1 MTIGSRIR
9 AAREAKGLTQPQL
22 AAKVGNIKSSVVS
35 MWENDRSRPDLDR
48 LSRLCRALEI
58 SSDEILGLKLDTA
71 VPTLEETERNKKI
84 RALDGHGLEMVDF
97 VIEKEY
103 LRVSEKTVDKARI
116 LKIDWY
122 DIPVSAGTGTFL
134 DNAPTESILVYESSI
149 AEAADFALSVTGDSM
164 EPRFRDGDKVFVKKQ
179 NSVNEGDIGIFVI
192 NGDAYIKQLGRKC
205 LISLNPAYKPIQL
218 HADDSVYCFGKV
230 LGVADEYEG

>member
-22 AAKVGNIKSSVVS
+22 AEKVGNIKSSVVS
-35 MWENDRSRPDLDR
+35 MWENDKSRPDLDR
-48 LSRLCRALEI
+48 LSRLCNALDI
-58 SSDEILGLKLDTA
+58 TSDEILGLKIDTTR
-71 VPTLEETERNKKI
+71 PTVEEIERNKKI
-84 RALDGHGLEMVDF
+84 RVLDEHGLEMVDF

-103 LRVSEKTVDKARI
+103 ARVSETTAEKARI

-122 DIPVSAGTGTFL
+122 GMPVSAGTGTFL
-134 DNAPTESILVYESSI
+134 DNAPTESILVYESSP

-164 EPRFRDGDKVFVKKQ
+164 EPKFRDGDKVLVKRQ

-230 LGVADEYEG
+230 IGIADEYEG

>member
-9 AAREAKGLTQPQL
+9 AAREAKSLTQPQL

-35 MWENDRSRPDLDR
+35 MWENDKSRPDLDR
-48 LSRLCRALEI
+48 LSRLCKALDV
-58 SSDEILGLKLDTA
+58 SSDELLGLRIDVSK
-71 VPTLEETERNKKI
+71 PTSEELERNKKI
-84 RALDGHGLEMVDF
+84 RALDEHGLEMVDF

-103 LRVSEKTVDKARI
+103 ARISEKAKEKARI

-122 DIPVSAGTGTFL
+122 DMPVSAGTGMFL
-134 DNAPTESILVYESSI
+134 DSAPTESILVYESGI
-149 AEAADFALSVTGDSM
+149 AEEADFVLSVAGDSM
-164 EPRFRDGDKVFVKKQ
+164 EPSFRDGDKVFVRKQ
-179 NSVNEGDIGIFVI
+179 DSINEGEIGIFVL

-230 LGVADEYEG
+230 IGVADEYEG